1 VLTPIIGADYLTK
14 AFIIIILGGAGSVV
28 GAILGGF
35 VVGFIESFA
44 GFFFD
49 STFALMLL
57 LALVSLVLLVR
68 PQGLMGH
75 ATR

>member
-1 VLTPIIGADYLTK
+1 M
-14 AFIIIILGGAGSVV
+14 
-28 GAILGGF
+28 LGGF
-35 VVGFIESFA
+35 VVGVIESFA
-44 GFFFD
+44 GFYLDFD
-49 STFALMLL
+49 LGADLL